1 MITCTPVRRSV
12 SGQGRNLASWLKRT
26 SRTEKPSTS
35 RHCPNSS
42 GIGRFAVL
50 GFAAPV
56 SKTKLFLKS
65 IISMGWDGGFIE
77 SVWECYI
84 ILGVSVFREHSNLN
98 FSVVGRVPGG
108 ILGRIH
114 TWWKSHFPFFLFR
127 LQEGKLVPANIT
139 VELLL
144 QVCCRWWF
152 SEIRD
157 GERFFCELRQF
168 PFARNRSLGNA
179 LDDLGER
186 TMNFRDLIL
195 LVTHFWTTILSHRNN
210 GRRYILESFQKWC
223 NPKCK
228 SPFVQIECFGK
239 SWLCRML
246 VP

>member
-1 MITCTPVRRSV
+1 MRQWSSYACSSNIQVQVGTTKVFQIAMPVSMIKWCKLRTHTGKQLSCALGLQGVPPIHLQGKCQMITCTPVRRSV
-12 SGQGRNLASWLKRT
+12 SGQGRNLASWLERT

-56 SKTKLFLKS
+56 SKTNSSWSQSFP
-65 IISMGWDGGFIE
+65 WDEMEVLLNQFE
-77 SVWECYI
+77 NVNI
-84 ILGVSVFREHSNLN
+84 ILGVSVFHEHSNLN

-114 TWWKSHFPFFLFR
+114 TWWKSHFRFFLFR

-157 GERFFCELRQF
+157 GERFF
-168 PFARNRSLGNA
+168 G
-179 LDDLGER
+179 R
-186 TMNFRDLIL
+186 TQ
-195 LVTHFWTTILSHRNN
+195 TISIRKKTGH
-210 GRRYILESFQKWC
+210 W
-223 NPKCK
+223 
-228 SPFVQIECFGK
+228 V
-239 SWLCRML
+239 MH
-246 VP
+246 